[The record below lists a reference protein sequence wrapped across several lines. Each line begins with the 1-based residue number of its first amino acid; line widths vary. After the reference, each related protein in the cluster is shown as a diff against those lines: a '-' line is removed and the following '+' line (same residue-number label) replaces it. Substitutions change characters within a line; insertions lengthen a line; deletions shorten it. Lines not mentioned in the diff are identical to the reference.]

1 MSTFYFIDVVLPIPI
16 QKAFTYAIT
25 QEEASF
31 LKKGMRVAVS
41 FGSNSIYTAIVL
53 EIHQNAPTL
62 YEAKEIHQILDE
74 SPIVSEI
81 QLKHWEWISS
91 YYMCSLGEVFRAA
104 LPSALLLE
112 SETVVYKN
120 QVFDDESLLNNEE
133 FLIFEALQHQSQIT
147 IQQVSDILGKK
158 KVMPVINQ
166 LIKKSV
172 IYLREEIYEQYK
184 PKLEKYVRLH
194 SKYSD
199 DQSLEKLLSELID
212 FMENHVFAV
221 WDFMSLIKA
230 LQKNLT
236 CVDVPWVPNENRLA
250 GRLVNEIVLAEESDV
265 DLNGDPK
272 SHFELYLESMSQIG
286 ASTKIINDFISKIKN
301 SKSYSNS
308 IDKINI
314 NPIVK
319 EFMDFTFNIIN
330 TNKNHVIASVFTFGR
345 EDLIPDMFIEIVKKL
360 SNSDEIEADNLVYY
374 LERHIE
380 IDADEH
386 GPMALK
392 MIEELCGDDK
402 TKWKEAEIASKKA
415 LEMRIKLWNYIEN
428 KIN

>member
-1 MSTFYFIDVVLPIPI
+1 MFINYFCAKFIKMSYI
-16 QKAFTYAIT
+16 Q
-25 QEEASF
+25 
-31 LKKGMRVAVS
+31 
-41 FGSNSIYTAIVL
+41 N
-53 EIHQNAPTL
+53 
-62 YEAKEIHQILDE
+62 
-74 SPIVSEI
+74 
-81 QLKHWEWISS
+81 
-91 YYMCSLGEVFRAA
+91 
-104 LPSALLLE
+104 
-112 SETVVYKN
+112 
-120 QVFDDESLLNNEE
+120 
-133 FLIFEALQHQSQIT
+133 
-147 IQQVSDILGKK
+147 
-158 KVMPVINQ
+158 
-166 LIKKSV
+166 
-172 IYLREEIYEQYK
+172 
-184 PKLEKYVRLH
+184 LEKNLLITRKSLVSH
-194 SKYSD
+194 SLYS
-199 DQSLEKLLSELID
+199 KLDSKQKLID

-272 SHFELYLESMSQIG
+272 SHFELYLESMNQIG

-392 MIEELCGDDK
+392 MIEELCGDDE
-402 TKWKEAEIASKKA
+402 TKWKEARRSI
-415 LEMRIKLWNYIEN
+415 LHL
-428 KIN
+428 